1 MPAGGGEGDGS
12 TTPGEGD
19 SSATSDEE
27 EQLDELDEGE
37 SKNND
42 LRGDQKI
49 ILENNAIVG
58 EAVYYDLY
66 DVTDGSEKLDKNELY
81 QGGIDLTLGDEVRK
95 SYKIVTYD
103 MSYGVKSTKA
113 TYNINLYSSK
123 HNIEIV
129 DKAKDGTKRT
139 ATSVS
144 EEGAEATVMAGKSDS
159 DYFTSWTVSLLDGKG
174 NVIAGKE
181 DITDEI
187 LGDSKA
193 KNETAVFTLPVVD
206 KNNYPE
212 GYGLRFTANY
222 KDKINECL
230 ELIGMQD
237 KRKLTPRELSGGQ
250 QQRVAI
256 ARALVFDPDILFLD
270 EPIGNL
276 DSKSGTKIME
286 LFRRI
291 NWKYNKTIVQ
301 VTHSEEAARYGSRLV
316 RIVDGEIAKMEEIKN
331 QIKSA

>member
-1 MPAGGGEGDGS
+1 MSVIEVNNVSRSFNNGKQTTEVLKNISLTVEEGDFVSIMGPSGS
-12 TTPGEGD
+12 G
-19 SSATSDEE
+19 
-27 EQLDELDEGE
+27 
-37 SKNND
+37 
-42 LRGDQKI
+42 
-49 ILENNAIVG
+49 
-58 EAVYYDLY
+58 
-66 DVTDGSEKLDKNELY
+66 
-81 QGGIDLTLGDEVRK
+81 
-95 SYKIVTYD
+95 
-103 MSYGVKSTKA
+103 KSTLLYLLGGLDQPTEGTVSINGRDLSTLKDKELSRMRNEEIGFVFQF
-113 TYNINLYSSK
+113 YNLVPNLNVVD
-123 HNIEIV
+123 NI
-129 DKAKDGTKRT
+129 
-139 ATSVS
+139 SLPL
-144 EEGAEATVMAGKSDS
+144 MLAGKKISD
-159 DYFTSWTVSLLDGKG
+159 
-174 NVIAGKE
+174 
-181 DITDEI
+181 
-187 LGDSKA
+187 
-193 KNETAVFTLPVVD
+193 
-206 KNNYPE
+206 
-212 GYGLRFTANY
+212 Y

-331 QIKSA
+331 QIRSA